1 MRRNIEQPLILLSM
15 LLCTG
20 LIVAETAA
28 EDQLHRD
35 KHTLVY
41 NAINLYKQADHGH
54 LQLIGPMLSP
64 GAPGWKRLSSS
75 TQLSGTFQ
83 EPQRLNGKV
92 VSWLEGRGGTI
103 HFPVSDS
110 EPQLEEMLIWI
121 HPIAPHQVV
130 SIFVDEQLVKNL
142 SLKNRGYFY
151 RLPLPKPLSL
161 GEHSLRFYFRF
172 TRPSSWGG
180 RTPGAIGPLYFV
192 PKGQREQMPERW
204 AGELRNHEGRVDK

>member
-1 MRRNIEQPLILLSM
+1 MRRNFRLPLLLLSA
-15 LLCTG
+15 LLYIK
-20 LIVAETAA
+20 LIVVEAVA
-28 EDQLHRD
+28 EDAHHRD
-35 KHTLVY
+35 EHTLTY
-41 NAINLYKQADHGH
+41 NAINLFKQADHGH

-83 EPQRLNGKV
+83 EPQRLDGKV

-121 HPIAPHQVV
+121 HPIASHQVV

-142 SLKNRGYFY
+142 SLKNRGHFY
-151 RLPLPKPLSL
+151 RLLLPKPLSL

-172 TRPSSWGG
+172 TRPSPWGG

-192 PKGQREQMPERW
+192 PTYFHPSYF
-204 AGELRNHEGRVDK
+204 NT